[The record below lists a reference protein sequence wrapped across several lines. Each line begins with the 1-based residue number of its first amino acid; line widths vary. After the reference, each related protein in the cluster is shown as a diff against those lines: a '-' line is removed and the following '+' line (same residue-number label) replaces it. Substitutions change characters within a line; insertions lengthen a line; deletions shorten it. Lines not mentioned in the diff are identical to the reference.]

1 MIIVTCLP
9 APARLEEA
17 ETINAGHLEKIIGYL
32 KENLGFRWILID
44 CCHQLDE
51 ITLKALELSESLM
64 LVTAQSIPALS
75 NAKKMLDIL
84 DLLELKELEVEVWV
98 NYWDR
103 QHELT
108 VADVENFLGKKIA
121 GTITCDYKQASFS
134 INEGKL
140 LVETSPRHPIC
151 RRLEIDGR
159 KNQPGGYAG
168 GNQRLRL
175 EMASASLEQEKIM
188 SLLDRIRQRQLEEQT
203 AQPPALGQDQK
214 KERERQKKDDVFNEL
229 KAKIHVKLL
238 SLLDLSRLTAASE
251 SAIQEDLRRGV
262 EMILAEEK
270 IPLPSP
276 EKERLCREIRNEL
289 LGYGPLEPLLADSSI
304 NDILVNSYSKVFVER
319 RGKLEPSIIRF
330 TDNAHLLKIIEK
342 IASGV
347 GRRIDESC
355 PMVDARLPDGSRVN
369 AIIPPLALDGPAL
382 SIRKF
387 ARDPIKV
394 EDLIGFG
401 AITEDMAEV
410 LHGMVQARLNI
421 LISGGTGTG
430 KTTFLN
436 VLSSFIPN
444 DERIITIEDSA
455 ELQLQQDHVV
465 RLETRPPNLEG
476 QGEVTQR
483 DLVRNAL
490 RMRPDRIILGEV
502 RSGEALDML
511 QAMNTGHDGS
521 LATIHANSPRDALTR
536 LETMVSMA
544 GLNIPERAIR
554 HQICLCHQCRAATGP
569 VE

>member
-1 MIIVTCLP
+1 
-9 APARLEEA
+9 
-17 ETINAGHLEKIIGYL
+17 
-32 KENLGFRWILID
+32 
-44 CCHQLDE
+44 
-51 ITLKALELSESLM
+51 
-64 LVTAQSIPALS
+64 
-75 NAKKMLDIL
+75 
-84 DLLELKELEVEVWV
+84 
-98 NYWDR
+98 
-103 QHELT
+103 
-108 VADVENFLGKKIA
+108 
-121 GTITCDYKQASFS
+121 
-134 INEGKL
+134 
-140 LVETSPRHPIC
+140 
-151 RRLEIDGR
+151 
-159 KNQPGGYAG
+159 
-168 GNQRLRL
+168 
-175 EMASASLEQEKIM
+175 MASAPLEEEAIM
-188 SLLDRIRQRQLEEQT
+188 SLLDRIRQRQGEEQET
-203 AQPPALGQDQK
+203 QSPALGLDQK
-214 KERERQKKDDVFNEL
+214 HEKERQRKDDTFNEL
-229 KAKIHVKLL
+229 KGKVHLKLL
-238 SLLDLSRLTAASE
+238 NLLDLSRLMDASE
-251 SAIQEDLRRGV
+251 SALQEDLRRGV
-262 EMILAEEK
+262 EMILAEDK

-289 LGYGPLEPLLADSSI
+289 LGYGPLEPLLSDPGI
-304 NDILVNSYSKVFVER
+304 NDILVNSYDRVYVER
-319 RGKLEPSIIRF
+319 RGKLEPSAIRF

-387 ARDPIKV
+387 SRIPITV

-401 AITEDMAEV
+401 AITAEMAEA
-410 LHGMVQARLNI
+410 LQGMVRARLNI
-421 LISGGTGTG
+421 LISGGTGSG

-436 VLSSFIPN
+436 VLSSFIPF

-490 RMRPDRIILGEV
+490 RMRPERIILGEV
-502 RSGEALDML
+502 RGGEALDML

-544 GLNIPERAIR
+544 GLNLPDKATR
-554 HQICLCHQCRAATGP
+554 HQISSAIHVVIQLARLSDGTRKMMNLYEIVGMEGDMITMQEIYSFNLMGLTEDRKVKGRFIASGIRPKFMKRLEGMGITLPSSLFQDH
-569 VE
+569 

>member
-1 MIIVTCLP
+1 M
-9 APARLEEA
+9 AAAFLEE
-17 ETINAGHLEKIIGYL
+17 
-32 KENLGFRWILID
+32 
-44 CCHQLDE
+44 
-51 ITLKALELSESLM
+51 
-64 LVTAQSIPALS
+64 
-75 NAKKMLDIL
+75 
-84 DLLELKELEVEVWV
+84 EV
-98 NYWDR
+98 
-103 QHELT
+103 
-108 VADVENFLGKKIA
+108 
-121 GTITCDYKQASFS
+121 
-134 INEGKL
+134 
-140 LVETSPRHPIC
+140 
-151 RRLEIDGR
+151 
-159 KNQPGGYAG
+159 
-168 GNQRLRL
+168 
-175 EMASASLEQEKIM
+175 IM
-188 SLLDRIRQRQLEEQT
+188 SLLDRIRQRQGEEQT
-203 AQPPALGQDQK
+203 PQTPAFGLDQK
-214 KERERQKKDDVFNEL
+214 QDRERQRKDDTFNEL
-229 KAKIHVKLL
+229 KGKIHLKLL
-238 SLLDLSRLTAASE
+238 NLLDLSRLTEASE
-251 SAIQEDLRRGV
+251 SALQEDLRRGI
-262 EMILAEEK
+262 EMILVEDK

-304 NDILVNSYSKVFVER
+304 NDILVNSYDKVYIER
-319 RGKLEPSIIRF
+319 RGKLEASAIRF

-342 IASGV
+342 IAAGV

-387 ARDPIKV
+387 SRIPITV

-401 AITEDMAEV
+401 AITADMAEA
-410 LHGMVQARLNI
+410 LQGMVQARLNI
-421 LISGGTGTG
+421 LISGGTGSG

-436 VLSSFIPN
+436 VLSSFIPF

-490 RMRPDRIILGEV
+490 RMRPERIILGEV
-502 RSGEALDML
+502 RGGEALDML

-544 GLNIPERAIR
+544 GLNLPDKAIR
-554 HQICLCHQCRAATGP
+554 HQVASAIQVVIQLARLSDGSRKMINMYEIVGMEGEMITMQEIFSFNMMGLTEDRKVKGRFVASGIRPKFMKRLEGMGITLPSSLFQDH
-569 VE
+569 

>member
-1 MIIVTCLP
+1 M
-9 APARLEEA
+9 
-17 ETINAGHLEKIIGYL
+17 
-32 KENLGFRWILID
+32 
-44 CCHQLDE
+44 
-51 ITLKALELSESLM
+51 
-64 LVTAQSIPALS
+64 
-75 NAKKMLDIL
+75 
-84 DLLELKELEVEVWV
+84 
-98 NYWDR
+98 
-103 QHELT
+103 
-108 VADVENFLGKKIA
+108 VA
-121 GTITCDYKQASFS
+121 
-134 INEGKL
+134 
-140 LVETSPRHPIC
+140 
-151 RRLEIDGR
+151 
-159 KNQPGGYAG
+159 
-168 GNQRLRL
+168 
-175 EMASASLEQEKIM
+175 ASLEKEIAM
-188 SLLDRIRQRQLEEQT
+188 ALLDRIRQRQLEERG
-203 AQPPALGQDQK
+203 AQAPSLDQDQK
-214 KERERQKKDDVFNEL
+214 KDWERQKQEDSFNEL
-229 KAKIHVKLL
+229 KAKMHLKLL
-238 SLLDLSRLTAASE
+238 NLLDLSRLTLTSE
-251 SAIQEDLRRGV
+251 TALQEDLRRGV
-262 EMILAEEK
+262 ELILAEEK

-276 EKERLCREIRNEL
+276 EKERLCRELRNEL
-289 LGYGPLEPLLADSSI
+289 MGYGPLEPLLVDPGI
-304 NDILVNSYSKVFVER
+304 NDILVNGYNKIFVER
-319 RGKLEPSIIRF
+319 HGKLEPSFIRF

-387 ARDPIKV
+387 SRDPVKID
-394 EDLIGFG
+394 DLIAFG
-401 AITEDMAEV
+401 SITADMAEA
-410 LHGMVQARLNI
+410 LQGMVQARLNI

-455 ELQLQQDHVV
+455 ELQMQQDHVV

-502 RSGEALDML
+502 RGGEALDML

-544 GLNIPERAIR
+544 GLSIPDRAIR
-554 HQICLCHQCRAATGP
+554 HQISSAINVVLQLARLSDGSRKLMNLYEIIGMEGEMITMQEIFAYSLQGLTEDRQVKGRFVASGIRPKFMKRLESMGIRLPSSLFH
-569 VE
+569 E

>member
-1 MIIVTCLP
+1 
-9 APARLEEA
+9 
-17 ETINAGHLEKIIGYL
+17 
-32 KENLGFRWILID
+32 
-44 CCHQLDE
+44 
-51 ITLKALELSESLM
+51 
-64 LVTAQSIPALS
+64 
-75 NAKKMLDIL
+75 
-84 DLLELKELEVEVWV
+84 
-98 NYWDR
+98 
-103 QHELT
+103 
-108 VADVENFLGKKIA
+108 
-121 GTITCDYKQASFS
+121 
-134 INEGKL
+134 
-140 LVETSPRHPIC
+140 
-151 RRLEIDGR
+151 
-159 KNQPGGYAG
+159 
-168 GNQRLRL
+168 
-175 EMASASLEQEKIM
+175 M
-188 SLLDRIRQRQLEEQT
+188 SLLERLRQRQSEEQ
-203 AQPPALGQDQK
+203 AALTPIFGQDQK
-214 KERERQKKDDVFNEL
+214 KEGERLKKEDFFNEL
-229 KAKIHVKLL
+229 KAKIHLKLL
-238 SLLDLSRLTAASE
+238 SLLDLPRLTEASE
-251 SAIQEDLRRGV
+251 SALQEDLRRGID
-262 EMILAEEK
+262 MILTEEK
-270 IPLPSP
+270 IPLPAP

-289 LGYGPLEPLLADSSI
+289 MGYGPLEPLLADASI
-304 NDILVNSYSKVFVER
+304 NDILVNRYDKVFVER
-319 RGKLEPSIIRF
+319 RGKLEASIIRF

-347 GRRIDESC
+347 GRRIDESS

-387 ARDPIKV
+387 SRDPIKV
-394 EDLIGFG
+394 EDLVDLGS
-401 AITEDMAEV
+401 ITVDMAQV

-436 VLSSFIPN
+436 VLSGFIPN

-490 RMRPDRIILGEV
+490 RMRPNRIILGEV

-544 GLNIPERAIR
+544 GLHIPDRAIR
-554 HQICLCHQCRAATGP
+554 HQIASAINIVLQLARLSDGSRKMMNLYEIVGMEGDMITMQEIFAFNMMGLTEDKKVKGRFIATGIRP
-569 VE
+569 RFMKRLEAMGLNLPSNLFQDLP